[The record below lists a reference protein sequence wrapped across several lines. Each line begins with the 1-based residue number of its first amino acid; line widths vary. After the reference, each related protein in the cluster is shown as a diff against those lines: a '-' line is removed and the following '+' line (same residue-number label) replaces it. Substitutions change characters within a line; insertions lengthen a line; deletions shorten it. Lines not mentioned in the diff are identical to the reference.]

1 MRIVLLP
8 VIVGKIVRVAAAPR
22 PIPVVSRQ
30 AGVGEDRASA
40 RRTEPMTQF
49 MSACAAAL
57 FLCLTGCS
65 VQTLVHVL
73 TSQTSQSTEPTKPKL
88 VAQTPKPAQHAIK
101 PGSKPEPTSQ
111 ELFEYLHGQ
120 LLSLSPSDGV
130 NDNLEVAFDP
140 ASSIL
145 SITQPDGRCDIFLSA
160 IDSNSAIWEMIDPSD
175 ANHQR
180 GQVLRLT
187 MNSMSGKAAR
197 ACYDTQNRI
206 DASIAT
212 NRARLFFS
220 LSKANA
226 TPGFTNKMDKA
237 IKKLIVQSGG
247 AAEKEVL

>member
-1 MRIVLLP
+1 
-8 VIVGKIVRVAAAPR
+8 
-22 PIPVVSRQ
+22 
-30 AGVGEDRASA
+30 
-40 RRTEPMTQF
+40 
-49 MSACAAAL
+49 
-57 FLCLTGCS
+57 
-65 VQTLVHVL
+65 
-73 TSQTSQSTEPTKPKL
+73 
-88 VAQTPKPAQHAIK
+88 
-101 PGSKPEPTSQ
+101 
-111 ELFEYLHGQ
+111 
-120 LLSLSPSDGV
+120 
-130 NDNLEVAFDP
+130 
-140 ASSIL
+140 
-145 SITQPDGRCDIFLSA
+145 
-160 IDSNSAIWEMIDPSD
+160 MIDPSD

-247 AAEKEVL
+247 AARERSPLEPRRRSYAAPGSEPAAGDSEWLEGESSYNMFSGNGALAVKGRQVQTRRFYGTKVHCGPNTTR